1 MRSFCS
7 ISNGGRN
14 CRTRAIV
21 IPTLAKREPPLFS
34 PRLCPPPVFLLSRP
48 GANRLLSDYR
58 CGEHF
63 PRGRLDSLTSHLT
76 KKCPAIS
83 EAERVNA
90 LLTLSGMSHASQ
102 RFQQSQAAQA
112 QAQARAE
119 ANGSSVDLPMMQRDW
134 TALGVLAEVSRQIDL
149 NEKNDDRG
157 QPNGAAPPL
166 SAAPPDGQPLERF
179 DLQEQFTME
188 NAVPNQENA
197 SLQPVKG
204 RSTHEI

>member
-1 MRSFCS
+1 MS
-7 ISNGGRN
+7 
-14 CRTRAIV
+14 
-21 IPTLAKREPPLFS
+21 EPPLFFPFSLLHLS
-34 PRLCPPPVFLLSRP
+34 PLSTKQDADIRKRLTTPRS
-48 GANRLLSDYR
+48 S

-102 RFQQSQAAQA
+102 RFQQTQQA
-112 QAQARAE
+112 QAHAHAQAHAA
-119 ANGSSVDLPMMQRDW
+119 ANGSSVDLPMIQRDW

-157 QPNGAAPPL
+157 QPNGAPHTTSAPAGQPDDRFELQDQFTIENPPL
-166 SAAPPDGQPLERF
+166 SQEGGPVQP
-179 DLQEQFTME
+179 
-188 NAVPNQENA
+188 A
-197 SLQPVKG
+197 KG
-204 RSTHEI
+204 ML